1 MFQKLVS
8 HNNDIKRLVE
18 KGYAVGYDSGYLVI
32 RDIPYLDKDLK
43 LQIGAFVSKLVFV
56 DQNRVKQEDHQIF
69 FAGSVPYNL
78 DGNPIP
84 NLGGGATHLAL
95 SEKSKDIIVER
106 SFSNKPRVNGVLTGF
121 NDFFEKIESY
131 VTVISGPAMEKY
143 NKSPYTFRVLEQA
156 DEDSVFKFQDTLTSR
171 AEITDLIVNFKNDVI
186 AIIGLGGTGAYVLDF
201 IIKTPVKEIRA
212 FDLDPYYVHN
222 AFRSPGRL
230 QEDELGKLKVEVLGS
245 RYENFRYGLK
255 FEPKFI
261 DATSLEELNDVTFAF
276 ICVDKGTSRAGIID
290 LLTSMK
296 IPFIDVGMGLNRK
309 DGKIKGMIRTSYFST
324 DEAQISEGKSR
335 IPLTD
340 NPDNVYKTNI
350 QIGELNALNA
360 CLAVIRY
367 KQLRGFYMEFMDD
380 NYEILFNISDMTMA
394 GSDST
399 DNKNDED

>member
-8 HNNDIKRLVE
+8 LNDDIKRLVD
-18 KGYAVGYDSGYLVI
+18 KGYAVGFDSGYLIV
-32 RDIPYLDKDLK
+32 RDIPYLDQELG
-43 LQIGAFVSKLVFV
+43 LQIGAFVSKLVFI
-56 DQNRVKQEDHQIF
+56 DQNKITQEDHQVF

-78 DGNPIP
+78 DGKPIP
-84 NLGGGATHLAL
+84 NLGGGATHLTL
-95 SEKSKDIIVER
+95 SDYSKDVVVER
-106 SFSNKPRVNGVLTGF
+106 SFSNKPRINGVLTGF
-121 NDFFEKIESY
+121 KDFFEKIESY

-143 NKSPYTFRVLEQA
+143 EISPYTYRIVEQA
-156 DEDSVFKFQDTLTSR
+156 SEDSVFKYQDTLTSR
-171 AEITDLIVNFKNDVI
+171 AEIADLTVNFKDDVI

-201 IIKTPVKEIRA
+201 IAKTPVKEIRS
-212 FDLDPYYVHN
+212 FDLDPYHVHN

-230 QEDELGKLKVEVLGS
+230 QDNELGKLKVEVLSS
-245 RYENFRYGLK
+245 RYENFRHGLK
-255 FEPKFI
+255 TEPKFI
-261 DATSLEELNDVTFAF
+261 DATSQDELNGVTFAF
-276 ICVDKGTSRAGIID
+276 VCVDKGTSRAGIVE

-309 DGKIKGMIRTSYFST
+309 AGRIKGMIRTSYFST
-324 DEAQISEGKSR
+324 DEAQISEGKNR

-367 KQLRGFYMEFMDD
+367 KQLRGFYMESMDD

-394 GSDST
+394 GSDSH
-399 DNKNDED
+399 DEPNNED